1 MPNYRWLDKAQ
12 SWTEEIAA
20 IGVACLLF
28 WKWPYVSVQ
37 FSSPNGWSASGLYSA
52 VFSWTSIQVGFLFA
66 VYTFVV
72 PRTEPLFK
80 AVAGTDAFERFK
92 RYMLVSTYLT
102 LLCALGAFILTVTN
116 PIPDT
121 TPALRFPLT
130 IWITFTVYTVFRFLK
145 VIRSFRGMERTRHP

>member
-1 MPNYRWLDKAQ
+1 MPNRRWLDRAR
-12 SWTEEIAA
+12 SWAEEIAA
-20 IGVACLLF
+20 GGVAGLLL
-28 WKWPYVSVQ
+28 WSWPHVSAR
-37 FSSPNGWSASGLYSA
+37 FSAQNGWSASGLYSA

-80 AVAGTDAFERFK
+80 AVAGTGVFERFK
-92 RYMLVSTYLT
+92 SYMLVSTYLT

-116 PIPDT
+116 PIPNAA
-121 TPALRFPLT
+121 PMVRLPLI
-130 IWITFTVYTVFRFLK
+130 IWMTFTVYTLFRFLK